1 MLATALADNRRCA
14 YRVRPIS
21 TDDLAFAL
29 MRNEERHVPAEV
41 ADVTCNGASVRFVK
55 GTGPAVN
62 KGERIFVLIDSPSF
76 TRKATISAQIV
87 FSGDT
92 ATDSLIGLA
101 FDSPDELANH
111 GGENFFQLFN
121 RRAAYRDG
129 EPTAGTSLAAAV
141 MPLLSIPNNQLLY
154 PVNVRN
160 LSATGIC
167 LNVGHDPDDFL
178 RKQQEILLALR
189 LPGQIEAT
197 NIVTKVCY
205 RTSNDT
211 EVFYGCK
218 FDWSAT
224 VNAESILEEL
234 TEYTLDRLDSGLQE
248 TA

>member
-29 MRNEERHVPAEV
+29 VRNEVRHIPAEV

-55 GTGPAVN
+55 GSEPAVN
-62 KGERIFVLIDSPSF
+62 KGEQIFVSIDSPNF
-76 TRKATISAQIV
+76 ARTATISAKIV

-101 FDSPDELANH
+101 FDSPDDLANH
-111 GGENFFQLFN
+111 GAGNFFQLFN

-129 EPTAGTSLAAAV
+129 EPSAGTSLAAAV
-141 MPLLSIPNNQLLY
+141 MPLHSIPNEQLLY

-160 LSATGIC
+160 ISATGIC
-167 LNVGHDPDDFL
+167 LDVGRDPDDFL
-178 RKQQEILLALR
+178 RAQQEILLALR
-189 LPGQIEAT
+189 LPGQT
-197 NIVTKVCY
+197 NAADIVTRVCY
-205 RTSNDT
+205 RTASDT
-211 EVFYGCK
+211 KVFYGCK
-218 FDWSAT
+218 FRWSET
-224 VNAESILEEL
+224 RNAESILEQL
-234 TEYTLDRLDSGLQE
+234 TQYTLDWLDSGLQE